1 MLGEGGYGKV
11 FLGRHKQSGE
21 QFAIKVIKTENIGS
35 AADIDSIFVEAE
47 VLRSL
52 NHPNIVKVHK
62 CLTLRNMEVV
72 IIMEYLEGGELLKHV
87 QAARRLD

>member
-1 MLGEGGYGKV
+1 MLRLLGEGGFGKV
-11 FLGRHKQSGE
+11 FLARHKQSGQ

-35 AADIDSIFVEAE
+35 AADIDAIFVEAE

-72 IIMEYLEGGELLKHV
+72 IIMEFL
-87 QAARRLD
+87 